1 MPRLGLALSGGGLR
15 ATLFHLGVVRFLRD
29 ADLLGEVKH
38 IVSVSGGSILGAHLA
53 LNWGRYSGS
62 AADFEETAS
71 KIIAFVQSDARN
83 RIARRIP
90 FLMPLRLLQQLAL
103 RGPSR
108 AISPTGLLERLYAK
122 HLYGDA
128 RVHQLPE
135 VPELHLLTTNMSEG
149 GLCSFTRAGLIMQHR
164 TSRGTEVEI
173 LPARLTPVALAVT
186 ASSAFPGFFPPAL
199 ITADDIGLSAG
210 EFPPQ
215 TFTDGGVYDNL
226 GVRVFDLL
234 KDLDP
239 SLDQILVSDV
249 GKPFSISR
257 SHSLGM
263 IGRSMRASDI
273 LWDRVGQ
280 LEQQKFQSDPR
291 FLFVAALDQV
301 DLKDDPTALHPV
313 IQSEVAQIRTDLD
326 RFSPLDITALVQHGY
341 CVARKQCRTRPD
353 LYGSNLPS
361 TPPWDP
367 MKGSDAAG
375 SQRAKT
381 DPREEDPSRDA
392 SPTVTALVTRQAQQ
406 LRRSAGRRV
415 WSTLLDLRDWPTYVY
430 IPLLVL
436 LLGVFPVQVYRYR
449 RQANTNAMIVDAITH
464 GSPDFRKILDIV
476 QRSTTPAWTPL
487 PVQDVSQASPKL
499 GYRGFEFVSDSS
511 IVDLRDWRSK
521 TRDVVHYYRTVRIR
535 KRADE
540 DRMVLQYPRLPF
552 DRVDFH
558 AGPEKLKPV
567 VRRVPPEAGEGK
579 TTWELEFDL
588 SGVRAEI
595 PTDIEIEAIIHDFEA
610 RKGKSENWLR
620 YSPPAM
626 TEQASVW
633 VLFPESRP
641 YKDYRLIRYATADP
655 SKFQPIDTQYK
666 IDHPYGTIIA
676 WSFVNADVGYVY
688 ECEWTWT
695 TE

>member
-29 ADLLGEVKH
+29 AGLLGDVTH
-38 IVSVSGGSILGAHLA
+38 LVSVSGGSILGAHLA
-53 LNWGRYSGS
+53 LNWGRYNGS
-62 AADFEETAS
+62 AADFEGAAS
-71 KIIAFVQSDARN
+71 KIIDFVQADARN
-83 RIARRIP
+83 QIARRMP
-90 FLMPLRLLQQLAL
+90 FLAPIRFLRRLAL
-103 RGPSR
+103 RGVSR
-108 AISPTGLLERLYAK
+108 SVTPTGLLEKLYAK
-122 HLYGDA
+122 YLYGDA

-135 VPELHLLTTNMSEG
+135 TPELHLLTTNMSEG

-164 TSRGTEVEI
+164 TSAGTKVEL

-199 ITADDIGLSAG
+199 ITANDLGLSEG

-234 KDLDP
+234 EHLDP

-249 GKPFSISR
+249 GKPFSIVR

-263 IGRSMRASDI
+263 IGRAMRASDI

-280 LEQQKFQSDPR
+280 LEQQKFQHDPR

-301 DLKDDPTALHPV
+301 DLRDDPTALHPV
-313 IQSEVAQIRTDLD
+313 IQSEVAKIRTDLD
-326 RFSPLDITALVQHGY
+326 RFSPVDISALVQHGY

-367 MKGSDAAG
+367 MKGYDG
-375 SQRAKT
+375 TVSQPATKA
-381 DPREEDPSRDA
+381 PSEQALSRDD
-392 SPTVTALVTRQAQQ
+392 SPPVTALVTRQAQQ
-406 LRRSAGRRV
+406 LRDSAGRRV
-415 WSTLLDLRDWPTYVY
+415 WSTLLDLRDWPTYIY
-430 IPLLVL
+430 IPLLFL
-436 LLGVFPVQVYRYR
+436 LLVVLPVYVYRYR
-449 RQANTNAMIVDAITH
+449 RQAKANATIVEAITT
-464 GSPDFRKILDIV
+464 GSPDFRKILEIV
-476 QRSTTPAWTPL
+476 QHSTTPAWTPL
-487 PVQDVSQASPKL
+487 PVQEVSQASPK
-499 GYRGFEFVSDSS
+499 GDYRGFEFISDTA

-521 TRDVVHYYRTVRIR
+521 SRDVAHYYRRVHIK
-535 KRADE
+535 KRAND
-540 DRMVLQYPRLPF
+540 DHMVLQYPRLPF
-552 DRVDFH
+552 DRIDFQ

-588 SGVRAEI
+588 SGVRPGAT
-595 PTDIEIEAIIHDFEA
+595 TDIEIEAIVHEFEA
-610 RKGKSENWLR
+610 RKGERENWLR
-620 YSPPAM
+620 YSPPAT

-655 SKFQPIDTQYK
+655 SKFEPIEAQYT
-666 IDHPYGTIIA
+666 IDHPYGSIIA
-676 WSFVNADVGYVY
+676 WSIVNAEVGYVY
-688 ECEWTWT
+688 ECEWT

>member
-29 ADLLGEVKH
+29 AGLLREVTH

-53 LNWGRYSGS
+53 LNWGRYNGS
-62 AADFEETAS
+62 EADFDAAAS
-71 KIIAFVQSDARN
+71 KIISFVQSDARN
-83 RIARRIP
+83 QIARRMP
-90 FLMPLRLLQQLAL
+90 FLVPMRFLRRLAL
-103 RGPSR
+103 RGLSR
-108 AISPTGLLERLYAK
+108 TVTPTGLLEKLYAK

-135 VPELHLLTTNMSEG
+135 TPELHLLTTNMSEG
-149 GLCSFTRAGLIMQHR
+149 GLCSFTRGGLIMQHR
-164 TSRGTEVEI
+164 ISGGTKVTI

-199 ITADDIGLSAG
+199 ITADDLGLSDG

-226 GVRVFDLL
+226 GVRAFDLL
-234 KDLDP
+234 ENIDP
-239 SLDQILVSDV
+239 SLDQIIESDV
-249 GKPFSISR
+249 GKPFSIVR
-257 SHSLGM
+257 AHSLGM
-263 IGRSMRASDI
+263 IGRSMRATDI

-280 LEQQKFQSDPR
+280 LEQQKFQGDPR

-301 DLKDDPTALHPV
+301 DPRDDPTALHPV
-313 IQSEVAQIRTDLD
+313 IQSEVAHIRTDLD
-326 RFSPLDITALVQHGY
+326 RFSPLEITALVQHGY

-367 MKGSDAAG
+367 MKGSVETV
-375 SQRAKT
+375 SQHAVTAPGKEGPPQ
-381 DPREEDPSRDA
+381 DD
-392 SPTVTALVTRQAQQ
+392 SPPVTALVTRQAQE
-406 LRRSAGRRV
+406 LRESAGRRV
-415 WSTLLDLRDWPTYVY
+415 WRTLLDLRDWPTYVY

-436 LLGVFPVQVYRYR
+436 LLGVLPVEAYRYR
-449 RQANTNAMIVDAITH
+449 RQANTNATIVKAITN
-464 GSPDFRKILDIV
+464 GSPDFRKILELV

-487 PVQDVSQASPKL
+487 PVVEVSQASAKL
-499 GYRGFEFVSDSS
+499 DYSGFDFLSDTA
-511 IVDLRDWRSK
+511 IVDLRDWRSA
-521 TRDVVHYYRTVRIR
+521 TQDVAHYYRRVHVR
-535 KRADE
+535 KRASE
-540 DRMVLQYPRLPF
+540 DHMVIQYPRLPF
-552 DRVDFH
+552 DRIDFH
-558 AGPEKLKPV
+558 AGPEKLLPV

-588 SGVRAEI
+588 SGVR
-595 PTDIEIEAIIHDFEA
+595 PGGTTDIEIEATIHDFEA
-610 RKGKSENWLR
+610 RKGKHENWLR
-620 YSPPAM
+620 YSPPAR

-655 SKFQPIDTQYK
+655 TKSERIETQYT
-666 IDHPYGTIIA
+666 IDHPYGSIIA
-676 WSFVNADVGYVY
+676 WSIVNAEVGYVY
-688 ECEWTWT
+688 ECEWT